1 MFLRWMV
8 RKDQRGVDFG
18 LWQSIPPSVLSCPL
32 DVHSGNVAR
41 NLGLLKR
48 KQNDSKAVAE
58 LDAVL
63 RGFDREDPVR
73 YDFVLFGLGI
83 FENFNKSGWQVIDES

>member
-8 RKDQRGVDFG
+8 RDSKKGVDFG
-18 LWQSIPPSVLSCPL
+18 IWKSISPAQLSCPL

-48 KQNDSKAVAE
+48 KQNDQKAVEE
-58 LDAVL
+58 LDLSL
-63 RGFDREDPVR
+63 RKFDPDDPVK
-73 YDFVLFGLGI
+73 YDYALFGIGV
-83 FENFNKSGWQVIDES
+83 FEKLDFKL